1 MAHVFWR
8 RDPVNTVFRQSILRE
23 GSIYNHN
30 LKIFNVCM
38 YTYPTNGRHVGIG
51 RKQFTN
57 WNMNVSMRENKDMCH
72 NLQKPQTL
80 QHEAV
85 DLPRSVQRC
94 LSAGERS
101 DPQEEVRMLELQ
113 V

>member
-1 MAHVFWR
+1 MLTTSGHRLETTFGLKHKRIYER
-8 RDPVNTVFRQSILRE
+8 R
-23 GSIYNHN
+23 
-30 LKIFNVCM
+30 
-38 YTYPTNGRHVGIG
+38 
-51 RKQFTN
+51 
-57 WNMNVSMRENKDMCH
+57 KDMCH

-101 DPQEEVRMLELQ
+101 VRQEEVRMLEPQL
-113 V
+113 